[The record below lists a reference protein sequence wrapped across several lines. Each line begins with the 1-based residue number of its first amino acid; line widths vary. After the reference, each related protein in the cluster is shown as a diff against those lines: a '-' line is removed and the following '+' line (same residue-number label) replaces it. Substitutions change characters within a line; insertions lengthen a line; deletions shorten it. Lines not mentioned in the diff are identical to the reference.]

1 MRVFF
6 FGGVFGYL
14 SFVRLEIGW
23 VDDDERVCALFERP
37 LF

>member
-1 MRVFF
+1 MSGFGFF
-6 FGGVFGYL
+6 LGGVFGYL
-14 SFVRLEIGW
+14 SLEIGW